1 MFDQL
6 KAQPQDKILQLIA
19 MFRDD
24 PRTTKIDL
32 GVGVYKDA
40 TGLTPVMRAVKA
52 AEKKLWETETT
63 KTYTGLAGEP
73 AYNAA
78 LSSMILGDA
87 VATDRIASIATPGG
101 TGAIRQALELIRL
114 ATPDATVWL
123 SNPTWPNH
131 PSIIKFLGMKMAEYR
146 YFDAATRGVDF
157 GGLMQDLATIKA
169 GDVVLL
175 HGCCHNPTGANLD
188 AAQWDQVIA
197 LLAQRGAI
205 PLVDLA
211 YQGFGDGLEDDAA
224 ATRKIAAAFPEVLI
238 AASCSKNFGI
248 YRERTGILIGIGA
261 AAGKGVLQGNLNF
274 LNRQNYSFP
283 PDHGARLV
291 TMILEDAALKA
302 RDFVQHLQTQDLVG
316 TRPWLLNV
324 NIPNRPRAEL
334 KPLRVT
340 RLGRRHAAEPV
351 ITQVNP
357 RGETMYWIGSAGP
370 AKDDREGT
378 DFHATHL
385 GHVSLTPLH
394 VDLTEYPSLSLWAQR
409 LEEGAA

>member
-1 MFDQL
+1 MFNQL

-19 MFRDD
+19 MYRDD
-24 PRTTKIDL
+24 PRDGKIDL

-78 LSSMILGDA
+78 LSSMILGTA
-87 VATDRIASIATPGG
+87 VDTTRIASVATPGG

-114 ATPDATVWL
+114 ATPEATVWL

-131 PSIIKFLGMKMAEYR
+131 PSIIKYLGMKSAEYR

-157 GGLMQDLATIKA
+157 AGLMEDLATIKA

-188 AAQWDQVIA
+188 AAQWDQVIS
-197 LLAQRGAI
+197 LLSTKGAI

-224 ATRKIAAAFPEVLI
+224 ATRHIAAAFPEVLI

-248 YRERTGILIGIGA
+248 YRERTGILIALGA
-261 AAGKGVLQGNLNF
+261 ADGKGVLQGNLNF

-291 TMILEDAALKA
+291 TMILEDATLRADWMAELEEVRLNMLTLRQSLADELRKA
-302 RDFVQHLQTQDLVG
+302 TNSDRFDFVATHRG
-316 TRPWLLNV
+316 MFS
-324 NIPNRPRAEL
+324 
-334 KPLRVT
+334 
-340 RLGRRHAAEPV
+340 RLGLTEA
-351 ITQVNP
+351 QVNTL
-357 RGETMYWIGSAGP
+357 REDHAIYMVGDSRINIAGLNARTVP
-370 AKDDREGT
+370 ILAAAIAKVAG
-378 DFHATHL
+378 
-385 GHVSLTPLH
+385 
-394 VDLTEYPSLSLWAQR
+394 
-409 LEEGAA
+409 

>member
-19 MFRDD
+19 LFRDD
-24 PRTTKIDL
+24 PRATKIDL

-52 AEKKLWETETT
+52 AEKTLWETETT

-78 LSSMILGDA
+78 LSAMILGDT
-87 VATDRIASIATPGG
+87 VATDRTASIATPGG
-101 TGAIRQALELIRL
+101 TGAIRQALELIRM
-114 ATPDATVWL
+114 AAPDATVWI

-131 PSIIKFLGMKMAEYR
+131 PSIIRFLGMKMAEYR
-146 YFDAATRGVDF
+146 YFDAASRGVDF
-157 GGLMQDLATIKA
+157 AGLMADLGTVAA

-197 LLAQRGAI
+197 LLARRGAI

-211 YQGFGDGLEDDAA
+211 YQGFGDGLEQDAA
-224 ATRKIAAAFPEVLI
+224 ATRRIAAAFPEVLI

-291 TMILEDAALKA
+291 TMILQDAALRADWMAELEEVRRNMLGLRQSLADELRKA
-302 RDFVQHLQTQDLVG
+302 TNSDRFDFVATHRG
-316 TRPWLLNV
+316 MFS
-324 NIPNRPRAEL
+324 
-334 KPLRVT
+334 
-340 RLGRRHAAEPV
+340 RLGLTEP
-351 ITQVNP
+351 QVN
-357 RGETMYWIGSAGP
+357 RLRDEHAIYMVGDSRINIAGLNSRTVP
-370 AKDDREGT
+370 ILA
-378 DFHATHL
+378 AAI
-385 GHVSLTPLH
+385 
-394 VDLTEYPSLSLWAQR
+394 AQVA
-409 LEEGAA
+409 G

>member
-78 LSSMILGDA
+78 LSAMILGDA
-87 VATDRIASIATPGG
+87 VPTDRLASIATPGG

-114 ATPDATVWL
+114 ATPTATVWI

-131 PSIIKFLGMKMAEYR
+131 PSIIKFLGMNMAEYR

-157 GGLMQDLATIKA
+157 VGLMEDLAKVKS

-188 AAQWDQVIA
+188 GAQWDQVIT

-211 YQGFGDGLEDDAA
+211 YQGFGDGLTEDAA

-274 LNRQNYSFP
+274 LNRQNFSFP

-302 RDFVQHLQTQDLVG
+302 DWMAELEEVRLNMLTLRQSLADELRKATNSDRFDFVASHRG
-316 TRPWLLNV
+316 MFS
-324 NIPNRPRAEL
+324 
-334 KPLRVT
+334 
-340 RLGRRHAAEPV
+340 RLGLTEA
-351 ITQVNP
+351 QVNTL
-357 RGETMYWIGSAGP
+357 REDHAIYMVGDSRINIAGLNARTVP
-370 AKDDREGT
+370 ILA
-378 DFHATHL
+378 AAI
-385 GHVSLTPLH
+385 
-394 VDLTEYPSLSLWAQR
+394 AQVA
-409 LEEGAA
+409 G